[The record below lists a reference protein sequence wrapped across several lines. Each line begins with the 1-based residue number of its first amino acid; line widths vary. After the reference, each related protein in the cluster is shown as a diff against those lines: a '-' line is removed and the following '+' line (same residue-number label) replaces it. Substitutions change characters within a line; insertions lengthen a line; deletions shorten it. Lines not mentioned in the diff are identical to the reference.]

1 MNNSNAKPG
10 PSGMEERIKQF
21 THRCREAGLRVTP
34 QRIAIY
40 TELLSTD
47 DHPSA
52 ETLYERLRPAMTT
65 ISLDTVNRTLLKL
78 TEIGAAFVVE
88 GTGQARRFD
97 AGMHDHQHFRCIKC
111 KRIVDFHHAPFDNI
125 QVPSAI
131 ARKFKVLRKT
141 VYLEGIC
148 DKCR

>member
-1 MNNSNAKPG
+1 MNNRDKKLGPG
-10 PSGMEERIKQF
+10 DPEDKIRLF
-21 THRCREAGLRVTP
+21 TRRCREVGLRVTP

-40 TELLSTD
+40 RELRASD

-52 ETLYERLRPAMTT
+52 ETLHERLKATMPTV
-65 ISLDTVNRTLLKL
+65 SLDTVNRTLLKL
-78 TEIGAAFVVE
+78 AEIGAAFAVE
-88 GTGQARRFD
+88 GSGQARRFD
-97 AGMHDHQHFRCIKC
+97 AGMHHHQHFRCIKC
-111 KRIVDFHHAPFDNI
+111 KRILDFHHAPFDNI

-131 ARKFKVLRKT
+131 ARKFKILRKS

>member
-1 MNNSNAKPG
+1 V
-10 PSGMEERIKQF
+10 RL
-21 THRCREAGLRVTP
+21 AGLRVTP

-47 DHPSA
+47 EHPSA
-52 ETLYERLRPAMTT
+52 ETLYERLRPTMTT

-88 GTGQARRFD
+88 GTGQTRRFD

-131 ARKFKVLRKT
+131 ARKFKILRKT
-141 VYLEGIC
+141 VYIEGIC